1 MWVLSRAE
9 NLWEDEEL
17 SGCERGE
24 VKCLVLVR
32 QRARTPGFIAVFGP
46 SEILN
51 AECVKF
57 IDSVAAV

>member
-24 VKCLVLVR
+24 IKCLVLVR
-32 QRARTPGFIAVFGP
+32 QRARAHRVLLLFSGRA
-46 SEILN
+46 
-51 AECVKF
+51 KF
-57 IDSVAAV
+57 